1 MPDYTAELI
10 VLGSASA
17 VPTVDHE
24 NTHLLVVGSREYIL
38 IDCPHNP
45 VVPLQKQG
53 YDPLKV
59 VHLFLTHFHADHV
72 AGVAPFL
79 MSSWLMGR
87 TQPLHIYGLEETLWR
102 FEKMMELFEWET
114 WNGLYPIEVHRL
126 PPQRMFLALQSDQFE
141 IYSSP
146 VRHIIPAFGL
156 RIHNRWSGESVAYS
170 CDTEPCDEVVELGKG
185 VKALIHEA
193 VGAYRGHASPQQ
205 AGEIATRAQ
214 AQALYLIHYPS
225 EDGRISEWEDL
236 ARSTFDGLV
245 GLARDRMKIP
255 F

>member
-1 MPDYTAELI
+1 MQNHTAEVVI
-10 VLGSASA
+10 LGSSSA
-17 VPTVDHE
+17 VPTINHD
-24 NTHLLVVGSREYIL
+24 NTHLLVVGRDEAIL
-38 IDCPHNP
+38 IDCPNNP
-45 VVPLQKQG
+45 IVPLQKLG
-53 YDPLKV
+53 CDPLKIN
-59 VHLFLTHFHADHV
+59 HLILTHFHADHV

-87 TQPLHIYGLEETLWR
+87 HQPLQIYGLDETLGR

-126 PPQRMFLALQSDQFE
+126 AAQRMTLVLQSEQFE

-146 VRHIIPAFGL
+146 VHHLIPTLGL
-156 RIHNRWSGESVAYS
+156 RIRNRWTGKSVAYS
-170 CDTEPCDEVVELGKG
+170 CDTEPCDEVVELAQG

-193 VGAYRGHASPQQ
+193 VGEYRGHTSPQQ
-205 AGEIATRAQ
+205 AGAIAHRAG

-225 EDGRISEWEDL
+225 EDGRIREWEAL
-236 ARSTFDGLV
+236 ARSSFAGIV
-245 GLARDRMKIP
+245 GLAQDGLRIA